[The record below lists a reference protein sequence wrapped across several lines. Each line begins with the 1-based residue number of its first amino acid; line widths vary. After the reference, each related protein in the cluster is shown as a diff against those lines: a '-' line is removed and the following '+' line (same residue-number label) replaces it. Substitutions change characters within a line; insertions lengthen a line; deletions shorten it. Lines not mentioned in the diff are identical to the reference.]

1 MIYIQTMDT
10 QYNQNID
17 DQLSKINDTIEM
29 MEYLNDVK
37 IPKEKNKKQKNKKEP
52 KEKNYSKTELMK
64 NAGIKPS
71 DYYYVDYIIT
81 KESSWN
87 EKAINSKSQ
96 AYGLCQ
102 ALPGNKMAKSGD
114 DWKTNPIT
122 QLKWCNE
129 YANSRYGSW
138 KKSYEF
144 WIDNGWW

>member
-10 QYNQNID
+10 QVNSTID
-17 DQLSKINDTIEM
+17 AQMSKINDKIET
-29 MEYLNDVK
+29 MENINEIK
-37 IPKEKNKKQKNKKEP
+37 IPKEKKKQKNKKEP
-52 KEKNYSKTELMK
+52 KKKNYSKTELMK
-64 NAGIKPS
+64 KAGIKSS

-102 ALPGNKMAKSGD
+102 ALPGEKMKSTGE

-129 YANSRYGSW
+129 YAKSRYGSW
-138 KKSYEF
+138 EEAYNF
-144 WIDNGWW
+144 WINNNWW